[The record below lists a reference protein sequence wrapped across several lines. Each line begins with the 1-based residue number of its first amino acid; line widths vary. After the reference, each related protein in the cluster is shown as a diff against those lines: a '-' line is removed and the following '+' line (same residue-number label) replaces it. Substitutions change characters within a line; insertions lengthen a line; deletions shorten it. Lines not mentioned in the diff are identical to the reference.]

1 METIW
6 DSHLNEKLRIL
17 AYAAKYDAACTSS
30 GGQEEWQ
37 HGEQAMRP
45 VVSVIVFLQTEDAFL
60 LKILLTNDCCYD
72 CVYCQQSR

>member
-17 AYAAKYDAACTSS
+17 ADAAKYD
-30 GGQEEWQ
+30 GGLHFFRRGQEEWQ
-37 HGEQAMRP
+37 HGEQAMQWP

-60 LKILLTNDCCYD
+60 C
-72 CVYCQQSR
+72 